1 MLNVRAAVASN
12 NRDAIADFVW
22 AERVRQRVI
31 KSCEERLAAGVKD
44 EAGNVDRE
52 QIFWLRATLIEALVG
67 TGQTARAES
76 LKDEAI
82 KEAPESWMHQSLS
95 DQLNKL
101 TQLLANAPS

>member
-1 MLNVRAAVASN
+1 
-12 NRDAIADFVW
+12 
-22 AERVRQRVI
+22 
-31 KSCEERLAAGVKD
+31 
-44 EAGNVDRE
+44 
-52 QIFWLRATLIEALVG
+52 LRATLIEALVG